1 MRGRASGSSG
11 AVGLSGS
18 SCVRFGRMDG
28 RPVSLRIA
36 GQSYK
41 VVSSASE
48 EELQRLADT
57 VSAKV
62 AELTPQNKSAAPQ
75 AVILAAMALA
85 HELEQ
90 ERARR
95 LHVERRAKDMLRRVL
110 GHIDDALD
118 CASEQ

>member
-1 MRGRASGSSG
+1 
-11 AVGLSGS
+11 
-18 SCVRFGRMDG
+18 MDG
-28 RPVSLRIA
+28 RPVNLRIA

-57 VSAKV
+57 VTAKV
-62 AELTPQNKSAAPQ
+62 EELTPHGRSAAPQ
-75 AVILAAMALA
+75 AVILAAIALA
-85 HELEQ
+85 HELEE

-95 LHVERRAKDMLRRVL
+95 LMVERRANEMLRRVL
-110 GHIDDALD
+110 GRIDDALV

>member
-1 MRGRASGSSG
+1 
-11 AVGLSGS
+11 
-18 SCVRFGRMDG
+18 MDG
-28 RPVSLRIA
+28 RPVSLLIA
-36 GQSYK
+36 GQPYK

-48 EELQRLADT
+48 AELQRLADT
-57 VSAKV
+57 VTAKV
-62 AELTPQNKSAAPQ
+62 HELSPGRAPAPQ

-110 GHIDDALD
+110 GRIDDALD
-118 CASEQ
+118 LTSGRHHR